1 MHCGLEVLQK
11 NGLLKYKESFLGFQI
26 LKALD
31 EKTEIAKTSIPVTF
45 IWYKSEKKFD
55 KEFRKQ
61 MQSLGFICASTNKAI
76 HNTIFI
82 KQKDINAFV
91 SEIPEL
97 EKMYIEKLPLF
108 MENHI
113 ENKYD
118 IIFSLVGKNEME
130 YYKNNYCKLKR
141 LDIQK
146 RNQEIKDKKEQEN
159 IEFMKLVLNG
169 WLTWLVSKI

>member
-11 NGLLKYKESFLGFQI
+11 NGLLKYKESFLGFQV
-26 LKALD
+26 LKALN
-31 EKTEIAKTSIPVTF
+31 ERTEIAKISIPVTF
-45 IWYKSEKKFD
+45 ISYKSEKKFD

-61 MQSLGFICASTNKAI
+61 MQVLGYISASTNNAI

-82 KQKDINAFV
+82 KQEDINTFV
-91 SEIPEL
+91 SELPEF

-108 MENHI
+108 VENYI

-118 IIFSLVGKNEME
+118 IKFSLVGKNEME
-130 YYKNNYCKLKR
+130 YYKNNYCKLER

-146 RNQEIKDKKEQEN
+146 ESQRIKDEKEQEN
-159 IEFMKLVLNG
+159 IDFMKLVLNG
-169 WLTWLVSKI
+169 